1 MLYKKLSTK
10 WKKWLFAFDFF
21 HNDWHFFA
29 IKMKEVLYKLLTVLI
44 KCVIIFYHLVCC
56 FLNTSKKAVFLFCCW
71 PGRVEFLLTYTR
83 AIVNAACQI
92 SIRNQ
97 SAVCYSFSGSR
108 RHFDVIWRSLSLPSA
123 NNTSSAINN
132 LFLVYL
138 VSGNRYNTFSSEL
151 KCLNYVIFVV
161 ESTVIHCGQ
170 IISRRV
176 RNK

>member
-1 MLYKKLSTK
+1 MIVCIRFFSQWLTLLCNKDEGSFVQTVDCFNKMCNYFLSSCL
-10 WKKWLFAFDFF
+10 LFSEYIQESGF
-21 HNDWHFFA
+21 
-29 IKMKEVLYKLLTVLI
+29 
-44 KCVIIFYHLVCC
+44 
-56 FLNTSKKAVFLFCCW
+56 FLFCCW

-170 IISRRV
+170 IISRRA